1 MRCLQCGKE
10 VPMFKRFAGSEFCS
24 EAHRREYKEEY
35 SQLALGRLLQSKPP
49 ETEEKARVKAGTMVT
64 AFVEE
69 KPPARPVAKAPIP
82 VVSKAAPIMMPPVPT
97 KVTTATFS
105 AKKVDP
111 VNTRPQ
117 PEPAVAKKTAVD
129 PAIAA
134 PMRVQKPAPAGQQ
147 LALVVT
153 EELDRTLTSL
163 QPDRPRRH
171 ANMSPAA
178 LRAGS
183 LVRLDGR
190 IEVADLVMHPMERK
204 LELRE
209 SVRAAPGIAL

>member
-10 VPMFKRFAGSEFCS
+10 VPMFKRLAGSEFCS

-49 ETEEKARVKAGTMVT
+49 ETEEKAGVKAGTMVT

-82 VVSKAAPIMMPPVPT
+82 VVSKAAPIMMPPVQT
-97 KVTTATFS
+97 KPTATFS
-105 AKKVDP
+105 AKKVDS
-111 VNTRPQ
+111 VSTRPQ
-117 PEPAVAKKTAVD
+117 AEPAATKKTAAD

-147 LALVVT
+147 LAVVVT
-153 EELDRTLTSL
+153 AELDRTLASL
-163 QPDRPRRH
+163 QPDRPRPH
-171 ANMSPAA
+171 ATMSPA
-178 LRAGS
+178 
-183 LVRLDGR
+183 
-190 IEVADLVMHPMERK
+190 
-204 LELRE
+204 
-209 SVRAAPGIAL
+209 